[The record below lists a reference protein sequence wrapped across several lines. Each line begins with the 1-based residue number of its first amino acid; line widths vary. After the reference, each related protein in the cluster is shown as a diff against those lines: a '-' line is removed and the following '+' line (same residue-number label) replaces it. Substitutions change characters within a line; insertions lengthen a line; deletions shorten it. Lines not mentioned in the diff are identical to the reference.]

1 MHLSS
6 FLGIFINLINWCII
20 RARDLI
26 KYSLHLISSEVKL
39 VSVLLWK
46 VTAKESLLRLFVVVA
61 RAANMAIL
69 IEDFLKLELLA
80 GCSEFLLFW
89 DWFKNLARSVG
100 QQFSWLDPFLLNGRE
115 SFKAFFRFLCY
126 CVVGDRVWAEGSY
139 DQGLELGILEVKDAH
154 RRHHLEIRRLHHV
167 FLGLFAQ
174 SKITICFIIHLKI
187 RILANNR
194 SMLSRGVFIHRA
206 LSRVESH

>member
-6 FLGIFINLINWCII
+6 FLSVFITLINRGII

-26 KYSLHLISSEVKL
+26 KYSLHLIPSEVKSI
-39 VSVLLWK
+39 SVLLWK

-69 IEDFLKLELLA
+69 IKDFLKLKLLA
-80 GCSEFLLFW
+80 GCSEFLLFR

-115 SFKAFFRFLCY
+115 SLKAFFGFFCY
-126 CVVGDRVWAEGSY
+126 CVVGDSVWAEGSY
-139 DQGLELGILEVKDAH
+139 DQGLELCILEVKYAN
-154 RRHHLEIRRLHHV
+154 RWHHLEIRRLHHV
-167 FLGLFAQ
+167 FLGLFP
-174 SKITICFIIHLKI
+174 
-187 RILANNR
+187 
-194 SMLSRGVFIHRA
+194 
-206 LSRVESH
+206 